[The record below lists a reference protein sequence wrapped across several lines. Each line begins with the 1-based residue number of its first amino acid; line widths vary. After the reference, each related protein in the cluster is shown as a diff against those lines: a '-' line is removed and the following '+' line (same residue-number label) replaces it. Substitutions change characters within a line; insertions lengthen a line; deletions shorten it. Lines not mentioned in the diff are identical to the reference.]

1 MVEFYKQEINLPGTE
16 NQCYYRVRNY
26 DNIGMERLL
35 DYLDSANNGVSR
47 SMAQGTIIAL
57 AGAIQRFLCLG
68 HSVTVDGLGTFSI
81 SLKVKENKE
90 METMSDDEKRLN
102 AQSVE
107 VGSINFRP
115 SQSFLADVNKHI
127 KLQRAETN
135 KISRSPYSK
144 EERLQRA
151 LDFLTS
157 HPYLTVNDYRQL
169 TGLAHTSATIE
180 LRELAADPTSGLA
193 CQGRGSHK
201 VYVTKANE
209 Q

>member
-1 MVEFYKQEINLPGTE
+1 MVEYYKQEINLPGTE
-16 NQCYYRVRNY
+16 NQCYYRVKNY
-26 DNIGMERLL
+26 DNVGMERLL

-47 SMAQGTIIAL
+47 SMAQGAIIAL

-81 SLKVKENKE
+81 SLKVKDDKE
-90 METMSDDEKRLN
+90 MEASSDDEKRRN

-115 SQSFLADVNKHI
+115 TPSFLAEVNKRI
-127 KLQRAETN
+127 KLERVETN

-144 EERLQRA
+144 AERVQRA
-151 LDFLTS
+151 LDFLGS
-157 HPYLTVNDYRQL
+157 HPFLTVNDYCQL
-169 TGLAHTSATIE
+169 TGLAHTSATTE

-193 CQGRGSHK
+193 HQGRGSHK
-201 VYVTKANE
+201 VYVKKE
-209 Q
+209 